1 MKSVGIVRRVD
12 KLGRIV
18 LPIELRRTLGINID
32 DPMEI
37 FGTQDGIVIRP
48 YLPGCNC
55 CGCTDNL
62 TEHKEVSLCKS
73 CIEAFFQR
81 SGR

>member
-1 MKSVGIVRRVD
+1 MKAIGIVRKID
-12 KLGRIV
+12 PLGRVV
-18 LPIELRRTLGINID
+18 LPIELRRTLGIEEN

-37 FGTQDGIVIRP
+37 FATADGIVIRP
-48 YLPGCNC
+48 YHSGCVC